1 MSPGE
6 STSAFAEKPVT
17 TGPVRCTY
25 KVWRHLWIVVRPPV
39 PHHVALDAF
48 LQMWSNKR
56 PTRQTDSS
64 GPVRRVI
71 ETTEAPR
78 AVEKTLL
85 TPGLR
90 GQVRALA
97 LERGATVRHDSR
109 PRCRC
114 KVGDTARMRTTAR
127 LHPLTRREANPPCS
141 EW

>member
-25 KVWRHLWIVVRPPV
+25 KVWRHLWIVVRPLV
-39 PHHVALDAF
+39 PRHVALDVA

-56 PTRQTDSS
+56 LPFQTDRL

-71 ETTEAPR
+71 DTTEAPR

-85 TPGLR
+85 TPGPR
-90 GQVRALA
+90 CQIRALA
-97 LERGATVRHDSR
+97 LERGTTVRHDSR
-109 PRCRC
+109 PRCSC
-114 KVGDTARMRTTAR
+114 KVGATARMRSTAR
-127 LHPLTRREANPPCS
+127 LPALARREAITPCS
-141 EW
+141 GW